1 MKSNASRQDPPSPAA
16 VDLSGEIAQDRVI
29 AANRSFHNQ
38 IAQNYDRHESCAFQP
53 YWQRAFEEDL
63 ETIES
68 RVGSSGRPLRCLDCG
83 GGTGNLALKMLTRGW
98 SVTVVDTS
106 EEMLAVLQEK
116 ARARGH
122 APRLVHGSIEWFLEQ
137 PSVGFDIV
145 AFSSVLHHLYD
156 YRSVVRQ
163 ALAVVRPG
171 GIFYSSHDPVVP
183 TQPPLSRAFNT
194 LDITVGKIIF
204 DPADILPGIHRR
216 FVKLFSPPD
225 SLFQRVLVTS
235 GDLAEYH
242 AGTGV
247 DDGEIVR
254 VLQMNGFSL
263 IEHLRYPAGRTH
275 ALYLLNKHLRLL
287 ENFKIIAQ
295 RGLGYGT
302 ARTLGEIGQRT
313 APRTTNRVKP

>member
-1 MKSNASRQDPPSPAA
+1 MA
-16 VDLSGEIAQDRVI
+16 VDLSGDTAQDKVI

-38 IAQNYDRHESCAFQP
+38 IAQYYDRHESCAFQP
-53 YWQRAFEEDL
+53 YWQRAFEKDL

-68 RVGSSGRPLRCLDCG
+68 CVSSSGQTLQCLDCG
-83 GGTGNLALKMLTRGW
+83 GGTGNLALKMLARGW

-106 EEMLAVLQEK
+106 EEMLAVLRQK
-116 ARARGH
+116 ARTRGH

-156 YRSVVRQ
+156 YRSVVQQ
-163 ALAVVRPG
+163 AVAVVRPG

-183 TQPPLSRAFNT
+183 KQPPWSRAFNT
-194 LDITVGKIIF
+194 LDISVGKIMF
-204 DPADILPGIHRR
+204 DPADILPGIRRR

-225 SLFQRVLVTS
+225 SLFQRALVTS

-254 VLQMNGFSL
+254 VLQRNGFSL
-263 IEHLRYPAGRTH
+263 IEHLRYPAGRTR
-275 ALYLLNKHLRLL
+275 ALYLVNKRLRLL
-287 ENFKIIAQ
+287 ENFKVIAQ
-295 RGLGYGT
+295 RDFGYGT
-302 ARTLGEIGQRT
+302 TKTRVEMGQRT
-313 APRTTNRVKP
+313 GPRTTSRVKP